1 MLDQV
6 NGKNTCTNVQ
16 IIPVFSTERCL
27 LKAYLAVP
35 LYLKWKD
42 KQKILKTN
50 FDLFELEFD

>member
-1 MLDQV
+1 MYNLYS
-6 NGKNTCTNVQ
+6 TNVQ
-16 IIPVFSTERCL
+16 IIPIFSTERCL

-35 LYLKWKD
+35 LYLKWED